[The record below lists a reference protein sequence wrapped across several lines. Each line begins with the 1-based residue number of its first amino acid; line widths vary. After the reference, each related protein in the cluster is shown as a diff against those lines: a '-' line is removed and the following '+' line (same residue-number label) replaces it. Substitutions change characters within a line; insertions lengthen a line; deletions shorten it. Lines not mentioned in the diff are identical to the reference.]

1 LLKVTLNTINK
12 IIKLDEFGYNT
23 IVITLSK

>member
-1 LLKVTLNTINK
+1 LLRVTLITINT